1 MLFRKAVTIAATA
14 SLIYVA
20 PSVVPMAPFTST
32 ANAVGCVSM
41 LTFGS
46 AFAGAAP
53 CGPAVVFSNGH
64 SPVPWGVIS
73 TVAGVVSIMI
83 NAAIVWNTQCRE
95 LTLSEAMTANA
106 IPGVGIAINQSN
118 APKSLC
124 PPGR

>member
-1 MLFRKAVTIAATA
+1 MMFRKAVAIATMA

-32 ANAVGCVSM
+32 AKAGCGLTQ

-46 AFAGAAP
+46 AFATPVP
-53 CGPAVVFSNGH
+53 CGPIVGTGH
-64 SPVPWGVIS
+64 APVPWGVIS
-73 TVAGVVSIMI
+73 MVAGVVSIMV

-124 PPGR
+124 PPGH